1 MNVYLIPSG
10 LRDRAFWTCLCESV
24 RFLFVGSDGK
34 RSLRKKGGYSR
45 RTARSHFGCRWLHK
59 ETCGSTQ
66 PNDTRSSRTSREV
79 NRGWRWDFW
88 EHLLWTQIC
97 HFCVTTLLFW
107 ELLFWTQICHFCVT
121 TLLFWELLFWTQICH
136 FCVTTLLFW
145 EHLFW
150 TQICHFCVT
159 TLLFWEHL
167 FWTQICHFCVTTLLF
182 RNWIKIKLTV
192 NNFYF
197 LLPFKMLF
205 IICRFKRPSSVIVQN
220 WTHIHSFK
228 LFFCLQSLLNFP
240 TEWLCIWVMTP

>member
-121 TLLFWELLFWTQICH
+121 TLLFWE
-136 FCVTTLLFW
+136 
-145 EHLFW
+145 
-150 TQICHFCVT
+150 
-159 TLLFWEHL
+159 HL